1 MRDKGSGIQIKTSVV
16 SASLQARATLA
27 HSECHTD
34 WYQMTKQPFV
44 FMQQRRGTTYQQ
56 NSGFNWNL
64 LFAFLL
70 DYIYTSTTRCPISP
84 TLQGQCTFSTDHGR
98 MNPNNSPHRNLRTEK
113 NPSFCD
119 LSDRFV
125 LVFFPVSW
133 WPPSRGA
140 STPLWTACREFPRTV
155 TVPNA
160 NSTLG
165 TNSRPF
171 VELISQEIM
180 RKRATAWP

>member
-84 TLQGQCTFSTDHGR
+84 TL
-98 MNPNNSPHRNLRTEK
+98 
-113 NPSFCD
+113 
-119 LSDRFV
+119 
-125 LVFFPVSW
+125 
-133 WPPSRGA
+133 
-140 STPLWTACREFPRTV
+140 
-155 TVPNA
+155 
-160 NSTLG
+160 
-165 TNSRPF
+165 
-171 VELISQEIM
+171 
-180 RKRATAWP
+180 